1 MLYVGIDLGRGDGPL
16 REVVLDTETTG
27 LKPEEGHRIIEIG
40 CLELINHLP
49 SGRKFHSY
57 FNPDREIEAEATSIH
72 GLTWKDLR
80 GHPNFA
86 DQAASFLSFIAGDK
100 LIIHNAEFDLG
111 FINAELERVNLG
123 LIASDR
129 AVDTVILARRK
140 FPGAPVSLDAL
151 CKRFSINNSKRDKHG
166 ALLDAE
172 LLAQVYVELIGT
184 RQATLGFVAKSRDR
198 GANAR
203 APRVPRAPREH
214 AASDEEVAR
223 HTLFLAKLSK
233 PLWLSQQ

>member
-1 MLYVGIDLGRGDGPL
+1 MLYVGIDVGHGGGFL

-49 SGRKFHSY
+49 SGRKYHSY
-57 FNPDREIEAEATSIH
+57 FNPNREIEAEATSIH

-80 GHPNFA
+80 GSPDFA

-111 FINAELERVNLG
+111 FINAELERLNLG

-129 AVDTVILARRK
+129 TVDTVLLARRK
-140 FPGAPVSLDAL
+140 FPGSPANLDAL
-151 CKRFSINNSKRDKHG
+151 CKRFSINNSKRGKHG
-166 ALLDAE
+166 ALIDVD
-172 LLAQVYVELIGT
+172 LLAQVYAELIGA
-184 RQATLGFVAKSRDR
+184 RQATLGFAAKSRDR
-198 GANAR
+198 AANAR

-223 HTLFLAKLSK
+223 HTAFLAKLRK
-233 PLWLSQQ
+233 PLWLSH

>member
-1 MLYVGIDLGRGDGPL
+1 M

-49 SGRKFHSY
+49 SGQKFHSY

-80 GHPNFA
+80 GHPSFA

-151 CKRFSINNSKRDKHG
+151 CKRFSIDNSKRDKHG

-184 RQATLGFVAKSRDR
+184 RQATLGFVA
-198 GANAR
+198 
-203 APRVPRAPREH
+203 
-214 AASDEEVAR
+214 
-223 HTLFLAKLSK
+223 
-233 PLWLSQQ
+233 